1 MEIFR
6 ITFMQYHP
14 LKDGFVAIEAKD
26 YEGAHA
32 AAMSLFGGK
41 FAFCYAPKDFDGK
54 FFPAGQFGRTVNAED
69 VTR

>member
-1 MEIFR
+1 MNLYC

-14 LKDGFVAIEAKD
+14 LKEGYVVIAAKD
-26 YEGAHA
+26 YPEAHT

-41 FAFCYAPKDFDGK
+41 FAFCYEVKDFKGG
-54 FFPAGQFGRTVNAED
+54 FFPAGQFGNTVNAED

>member
-1 MEIFR
+1 MIYR

-14 LKDGFVAIEAKD
+14 LKDGYVAISANS
-26 YEGAHA
+26 YEQAHT

-41 FAFCYAPKDFDGK
+41 FAFCYGPERYPKHEFTL
-54 FFPAGQFGRTVNAED
+54 AGQFGNTVDAED